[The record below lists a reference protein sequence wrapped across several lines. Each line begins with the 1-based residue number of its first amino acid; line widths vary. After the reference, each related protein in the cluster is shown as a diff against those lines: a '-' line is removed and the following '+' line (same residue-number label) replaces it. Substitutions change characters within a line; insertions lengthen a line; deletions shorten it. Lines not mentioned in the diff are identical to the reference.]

1 MNQWGYPPPPKGV
14 VTAVLGT
21 DFSGRGTWQ
30 TCQSRTWHRQCQQGF
45 TRCLAVVCGRTPGE
59 RTTLNRPLTS
69 RADRYRLWCRMTKYP
84 PFGGFVLE
92 SPEKNNTASVML
104 VDDHPLLRKGVRQL
118 IELTDNLEVVAEAR
132 QGEDAVR
139 LGSELD
145 LDVVLLELNMQG
157 MDGLETLTQLRAGE
171 VTSRIV
177 MLTVSDAD
185 EDVIEAVT
193 LGADGYLLKDMEPE
207 QLLEQIER
215 ALQGKMVMSDAVTH
229 ALALALRQ
237 PQQSASNKMA
247 SLTARE
253 AEVLNLIAQG
263 LSNKLIAR
271 ELDISDGTVKVHV
284 KHLLKKL
291 GLRSRVEAAVWMVN
305 QEQR

>member
-1 MNQWGYPPPPKGV
+1 MN
-14 VTAVLGT
+14 
-21 DFSGRGTWQ
+21 
-30 TCQSRTWHRQCQQGF
+30 
-45 TRCLAVVCGRTPGE
+45 
-59 RTTLNRPLTS
+59 
-69 RADRYRLWCRMTKYP
+69 
-84 PFGGFVLE
+84 
-92 SPEKNNTASVML
+92 SPEKNNAASVML
-104 VDDHPLLRKGVRQL
+104 VDDHPLLRKGLQQL
-118 IELTDNLEVVAEAR
+118 IELTDNLEVVAQASNGTEAV
-132 QGEDAVR
+132 Q
-139 LGSELD
+139 LGAELD
-145 LDVVLLELNMQG
+145 PDLILLDLNMQG
-157 MDGLETLTQLRAGE
+157 MDGLETLSQLRAAG

-185 EDVIEAVT
+185 DDVIEAIT
-193 LGADGYLLKDMEPE
+193 RGADGYLLKDMEPE

-215 ALQGKMVMSDAVTH
+215 SLQGKMVMSDAVTH
-229 ALALALRQ
+229 ALATALRQ
-237 PQQSASNKMA
+237 PQESASNKLA

-253 AEVLNLIAQG
+253 AEVLKFLAQG